1 MLKVNQILSS
11 GTETILNSGCFSFD
25 IERVS
30 DALKSVVNNFIYN
43 RISAQKMDPKL
54 QVSLNTVF
62 CLYPYQIVNSASQT
76 MKFFRC
82 CGHKRGGGEVWVGE
96 GGGGGARV
104 LALYGEVRRISLG

>member
-54 QVSLNTVF
+54 QVSLNTVLSF
-62 CLYPYQIVNSASQT
+62 
-76 MKFFRC
+76 
-82 CGHKRGGGEVWVGE
+82 VGFWLIQLMFPHLE
-96 GGGGGARV
+96 
-104 LALYGEVRRISLG
+104 